1 MAVAKGGANLLS
13 PANLVNPAN
22 PIDPGGV
29 SAAIRP

>member
-1 MAVAKGGANLLS
+1 MAAAKGGANLLS

-22 PIDPGGV
+22 PFDPGGV